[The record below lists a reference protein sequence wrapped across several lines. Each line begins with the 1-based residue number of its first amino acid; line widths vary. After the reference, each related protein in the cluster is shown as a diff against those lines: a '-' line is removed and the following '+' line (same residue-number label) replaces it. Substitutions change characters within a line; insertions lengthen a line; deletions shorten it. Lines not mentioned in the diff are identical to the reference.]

1 MAQLGAA
8 LMVRKTPVQKKADAV
23 DKALRGMFRRLEAKP
38 VPDHI
43 ATIVDQLE
51 AAENQPLK
59 KSSGG

>member
-1 MAQLGAA
+1 
-8 LMVRKTPVQKKADAV
+8 MVRKTPVQKKADAV